1 MMYNPFVLPN
11 EDSGPRLIDDC
22 PKLVIPD
29 QIPEPGHR
37 PVAGSGRLSEE
48 ADLISD
54 PLLA

>member
-1 MMYNPFVLPN
+1 MYNYFVLPN